1 MARWRS
7 VRAMRSNDTLLKLRR
22 FEVNEKQ
29 QKVNEIEDMIADFQ
43 RAVDDLKRQ
52 IEIEEETARIHD
64 VNHYAYPP
72 FAKAARQRRDN
83 LMSSIAD
90 LDAKAEAARAELA
103 DAKEE
108 LRKSEMVE
116 ERSQIDHERGGKS
129 HNRELPDG
137 VSRSL
142 AFDPHA

>member
-1 MARWRS
+1 
-7 VRAMRSNDTLLKLRR
+7 MRSNDTLLKLRR

-43 RAVDDLKRQ
+43 RSADDLKRQ
-52 IEIEEETARIHD
+52 IDIEEETARIHD

-90 LDAKAEAARAELA
+90 LERLKPHEADGIVGVISGRAIYDGRLDLA
-103 DAKEE
+103 AA
-108 LRKSEMVE
+108 
-116 ERSQIDHERGGKS
+116 
-129 HNRELPDG
+129 
-137 VSRSL
+137 L
-142 AFDPHA
+142 AYLQG